1 MQNTRLNQL
10 VERAWTQVEQ
20 WRQLSWRQVA
30 SLLISVLLGNACGVA
45 LTTTAGQWR
54 AWDAVA
60 AACTLLVTE
69 GLSWLVYRQPVGQ
82 TRGLFMPVVNGYKI
96 GFTYSLFVEALQL
109 GS

>member
-45 LTTTAGQWR
+45 LTTTAGQLG
-54 AWDAVA
+54 AWDPVA
-60 AACTLLVTE
+60 AACTFLVTE
-69 GLSWLVYRQPVGQ
+69 GLSWLVYRQTVGQ
-82 TRGLFMPVVNGYKI
+82 AQALFVPVVNGYKI
-96 GFTYSLFVEALQL
+96 SFTYSLFVEALKL
-109 GS
+109 SS